1 MLKDI
6 KNKAKKNYKPKPSFE
21 IMDVSEAEKEKGEKI
36 AAYQARKA
44 EEARQQQQLLEEE
57 ERK

>member
-6 KNKAKKNYKPKPSFE
+6 KNKGKKQFKPKPSFE

-44 EEARQQQQLLEEE
+44 EEARL
-57 ERK
+57 